1 VREKKMTKVDFKKE
15 LKELYQPSSED
26 FQVVEVPPMQYLM
39 IDGMGDPNTSQ
50 EYQDAIEA
58 LYAVAYKLKFMSK
71 KSLERDYVVPP
82 LEGLW
87 GSPEMIFSL
96 TGITEE
102 SEWLEKFKESDR
114 DSWQWT
120 MMIMQPDWIT
130 EEMFEDA
137 LELVRKG
144 KNPAALQKIRLE
156 VYEEGLCVQ
165 ILHVGSYADEGPTLA
180 KLHTQHLPE
189 KGLSESG
196 KHHEIYLSDP
206 RKTAPEKLKTILRQP
221 VKAIS

>member
-1 VREKKMTKVDFKKE
+1 VKDRKMTKIDFKKE
-15 LKELYQPSSED
+15 LKELYQPSAKE
-26 FQVVEVPPMQYLM
+26 FQVVEVPAMQFLM
-39 IDGMGDPNTSQ
+39 IDGQGDPNTAQ
-50 EYQDAIEA
+50 DYQDAIEA

-71 KSLERDYVVPP
+71 KTLERDYVVPP

-102 SEWLEKFKESDR
+102 KEWLEKFRESDR

-130 EEMFEDA
+130 AELFKEA
-137 LELVRKG
+137 LDLVKKG
-144 KNPAALQKIRLE
+144 KNPVALEKIRLE
-156 VYEEGLCVQ
+156 GYEEGLCVQ
-165 ILHVGSYADEGPTLA
+165 ILHVGPYADEGPILA
-180 KLHTQHLPE
+180 RLHTEYLPQNGYAE
-189 KGLSESG
+189 EG

-206 RKTAPEKLKTILRQP
+206 RKTAPEKLKTVLRQP
-221 VKAIS
+221 VKVIS

>member
-1 VREKKMTKVDFKKE
+1 MTKIDFKKE
-15 LKELYQPSSED
+15 LKELYRPTKKD

-39 IDGMGDPNTSQ
+39 IDGKGDPNSAQ
-50 EYQDAIEA
+50 EYQEAIEA
-58 LYAVAYKLKFMSK
+58 LYAVAYKIKFMSK
-71 KSLERDYVVPP
+71 KTLERDYVVPP

-102 SEWLEKFKESDR
+102 KEWLEKFKTSDR

-120 MMIMQPDWIT
+120 MMIMQPEWIT
-130 EEMFEDA
+130 ITMFEEA

-144 KNPAALQKIRLE
+144 KNPVALEKIRLE
-156 VYEEGLCVQ
+156 RYEEGLCVQ
-165 ILHVGSYADEGPTLA
+165 ILHLGPYAEEGPILA
-180 KLHTQHLPE
+180 KLHTEFLPKE
-189 KGLSESG
+189 GYLEAG

-206 RKTAPEKLKTILRQP
+206 RKTAPEKLKTVLRQP
-221 VKAIS
+221 VKPIS

>member
-1 VREKKMTKVDFKKE
+1 MTKIDFKKE
-15 LKELYQPSSED
+15 LKELYRPTKKD

-39 IDGMGDPNTSQ
+39 IDGKGDPNSAQ
-50 EYQDAIEA
+50 EYQEAIEA
-58 LYAVAYKLKFMSK
+58 LYAVAYKIKFMSK
-71 KSLERDYVVPP
+71 KTLERVYVVPP

-102 SEWLEKFKESDR
+102 KEWLEKFKTSDR

-120 MMIMQPDWIT
+120 MMIMQPEWIT
-130 EEMFEDA
+130 ITMFEEA

-144 KNPAALQKIRLE
+144 KNPVALEKIRLE
-156 VYEEGLCVQ
+156 RYEEGLCVQ
-165 ILHVGSYADEGPTLA
+165 ILHLGPYAEEGPILA
-180 KLHTQHLPE
+180 KLHTEFLPKE
-189 KGLSESG
+189 GYLEAG

-206 RKTAPEKLKTILRQP
+206 RKTAPEKLKTVLRQP
-221 VKAIS
+221 VKPIS